1 MDSQQNSRHGVSF
14 HRDPRPV
21 SPSRQ
26 PYLKLDHVSISFGSN
41 RVLNDVSFAV
51 MPGETMCI
59 LGRSGVGKSVCLRLI
74 MGFLKPDAGRVIA
87 AEKNITDHSEHELVR
102 IHKQVTMVFQSG
114 ALFDYLT
121 VWDNVA
127 FPLRARRELSEEQ
140 ISRMVAAKLKL
151 VGIEEY
157 RDAFASEIST
167 GTKRVVAIAR
177 ALAANP
183 QAVLY
188 DEPTTM
194 VDPIMARRMADVI
207 ERLKQRMNLTS
218 VVVTHDTRLAEKVA
232 DRVIFLDAAKVIFN
246 GTLAEMKRSSVPLV
260 REFLN
265 LDSLDFRFLLENIKP
280 QQKVG

>member
-1 MDSQQNSRHGVSF
+1 MAF
-14 HRDPRPV
+14 LIHRDPRPV
-21 SPSRQ
+21 SPSHQ
-26 PYLKLDHVSISFGSN
+26 PYLKLDHVSISFGSH

-59 LGRSGVGKSVCLRLI
+59 MGRSGVGKSVCLRLI
-74 MGFLKPDAGRVIA
+74 MGFFKPDAGRVIA
-87 AEKNITDHSEHELVR
+87 AEKDITDYSEHELVR

-127 FPLRARRELSEEQ
+127 FPLRERRELSEEQ
-140 ISRMVAAKLKL
+140 ISSIVGAKLKL

-157 RDAFASEIST
+157 RDAFPSEIST

-194 VDPIMARRMADVI
+194 VDPIMAGRLADVI
-207 ERLKQRMNLTS
+207 ERLKRQMNLTS

-246 GTLAEMKRSSVPLV
+246 GTLAEMKRTSVPLV

-265 LDSLDFRFLLENIKP
+265 LDRVDFRQLLENIKL
-280 QQKVG
+280 QHQKAG

>member
-1 MDSQQNSRHGVSF
+1 M
-14 HRDPRPV
+14 
-21 SPSRQ
+21 
-26 PYLKLDHVSISFGSN
+26 
-41 RVLNDVSFAV
+41 
-51 MPGETMCI
+51 
-59 LGRSGVGKSVCLRLI
+59 GRSGVGKSVCLRLI
-74 MGFLKPDAGRVIA
+74 MGFFKPDAGRVIA
-87 AEKNITDHSEHELVR
+87 AEKDITDYSEHELVR

-127 FPLRARRELSEEQ
+127 FPLRERRELSEEQ
-140 ISRMVAAKLKL
+140 ISSIVGAKLKL

-157 RDAFASEIST
+157 RDAFPSEIST

-194 VDPIMARRMADVI
+194 VDPIMAGRLADVI
-207 ERLKQRMNLTS
+207 ERLKRQMNLTS

-265 LDSLDFRFLLENIKP
+265 LDRVDFRQLLENIKL
-280 QQKVG
+280 QHQKAG